1 VTPFDELRTPLRQAQ
16 GALLRADVVSIF
28 PDYLAPLRLSLI
40 GKAIETG
47 LVELGVH
54 DLRTWTQD
62 RHRTVDDTPYGGGA
76 GMVMRPE
83 PWGAALDAIV
93 PPGSGAA
100 ARLVVPTPSGR
111 PFTQAVATEL
121 AAEQH
126 LVFACGRYEGID
138 ARVMADTATR
148 LRVDEVSI
156 GDYVLNGGEAAVL
169 VILEAVVRL
178 LPGVVGNPASLT
190 EESHAAEHD
199 GLLEGPVYTKPT
211 TWRGLAVPPVLL
223 SGNHAAIAAWRRDQ
237 ALERTRRVRPD
248 LAPTVVEGRDG
259 EDPVVV
265 GAATPA
271 DAGELLTLQRAA
283 YVPEGQLNGSMRIP
297 PLTETL
303 DELAASLRTPG
314 TVLVARVGHR
324 IVGTVRG
331 TSRDDGTWWVS
342 RLMVA
347 PDQQRRGLGSALLRQ
362 VLAAAPPG
370 APAGLL
376 TGAASRRNLE
386 LYRRF
391 GFRVVEHGVDEV
403 GVPVVTLRR
412 EAATD

>member
-1 VTPFDELRTPLRQAQ
+1 MTLSSTGPLTP
-16 GALLRADVVSIF
+16 LLRADVVTIF

-40 GKAIETG
+40 GKAVDAG
-47 LVELGVH
+47 VVGLGVH
-54 DLRTWTQD
+54 DLRTWTHD

-83 PWGAALDAIV
+83 PWGAALDAVV
-93 PPGSGAA
+93 PPGAA
-100 ARLVVPTPSGR
+100 GTTRLVVPTPSGR
-111 PFTQAVATEL
+111 RFTQAVATEL

-138 ARVMADTATR
+138 SRVMADAATR
-148 LRVDEVSI
+148 MRVDEISI

-199 GLLEGPVYTKPT
+199 GLLEGPVYTRPT
-211 TWRGLAVPPVLL
+211 SWRGLDVPPVLL
-223 SGNHAAIAAWRRDQ
+223 SGNHGAIAAWRRAQ

-248 LAPTVVEGRDG
+248 LAPAALDG
-259 EDPVVV
+259 VAGVVV
-265 GAATPA
+265 TIATPA
-271 DAGELLTLQRAA
+271 DAGELFTLQRAA
-283 YVPEGQLNGSMRIP
+283 FVAEGRINGSYEIP
-297 PLTETL
+297 PLTQTL

-314 TVLVARVGHR
+314 TVLVARDGTRV
-324 IVGTVRG
+324 VGTVRG
-331 TSRDDGTWWVS
+331 TLRDDGTWWVS

-347 PDQQRRGLGSALLRQ
+347 PDQQRRGLGSALLHQ
-362 VLAAAPPG
+362 ILEATPPG
-370 APAGLL
+370 ASAGLL
-376 TGAASRRNLE
+376 TGAASRRNVD

-391 GFRVVEHGVDEV
+391 GFRVVEQGVDEV
-403 GVPVVTLRR
+403 GVAVVTLRR
-412 EAATD
+412 EPVSAG

>member
-1 VTPFDELRTPLRQAQ
+1 VTLRQAP
-16 GALLRADVVSIF
+16 GTGRLRADVVSIF

-54 DLRTWTQD
+54 DLRTWTHD

-76 GMVMRPE
+76 GMVMKPE

-93 PPGSGAA
+93 PPGSAGT

-111 PFTQAVATEL
+111 RFTQAVAAEL
-121 AAEQH
+121 AAESH

-138 ARVMADTATR
+138 ARVMADAATR
-148 LRVDEVSI
+148 MRVDEISI

-178 LPGVVGNPASLT
+178 LPGVIGNPESLT
-190 EESHAAEHD
+190 EESHAPEHD

-211 TWRGLAVPPVLL
+211 SWRGLDVPAVLL
-223 SGNHAAIAAWRRDQ
+223 SGNHGAIAAWRRTQ

-248 LAPTVVEGRDG
+248 LASTRFEGARRTAEVVR
-259 EDPVVV
+259 P
-265 GAATPA
+265 ATPA

-283 YVPEGQLNGSMRIP
+283 FVAEGQINESLRIP

-303 DELAASLRTPG
+303 VELAASLLTTD
-314 TVLVARVGHR
+314 TVLVAREDTRDGR
-324 IVGTVRG
+324 LVGTVRG
-331 TSRDDGTWWVS
+331 GLRADGVWWVS

-347 PDQQRRGLGSALLRQ
+347 PDLQGRGLGSDLLRWI
-362 VLAAAPPG
+362 LDAGPAG
-370 APAGLL
+370 APVELL
-376 TGAASRRNLE
+376 TGAASRHNLGF
-386 LYRRF
+386 YRRF
-391 GFRVVEHGVDEV
+391 GFRVIDHSIDEV

-412 EAATD
+412 DPRPT

>member
-1 VTPFDELRTPLRQAQ
+1 VT
-16 GALLRADVVSIF
+16 ALLRADVVSIF

-40 GKAIETG
+40 GRAIETG

-54 DLRTWTQD
+54 DLRSWTHD

-76 GMVMRPE
+76 GMVMKPE
-83 PWGAALDAIV
+83 PWGAALDALV
-93 PPGSGAA
+93 PLESATTT
-100 ARLVVPTPSGR
+100 RLVVPTPSGR
-111 PFTQAVATEL
+111 RFTQAVATEL

-138 ARVMADTATR
+138 ARVMTDAATR
-148 LRVDEVSI
+148 MRVDEISI

-178 LPGVVGNPASLT
+178 LPGVIGNPESLT

-211 TWRGLAVPPVLL
+211 SWRGLDVPPVLL
-223 SGNHAAIAAWRRDQ
+223 SGNHGAIAGWRRTQ

-248 LAPTVVEGRDG
+248 LAPSALEGSNG
-259 EDPVVV
+259 LAGVVV

-271 DAGELLTLQRAA
+271 DAGELFTLQRAA
-283 YVPEGQLNGSMRIP
+283 FLAEGQLNGALTIP
-297 PLTETL
+297 PLTQTL
-303 DELAASLRTPG
+303 DEVVASLLTPD
-314 TVLVARVGHR
+314 TVLVARAGSR
-324 IVGTVRG
+324 IVGAVRG
-331 TSRDDGTWWVS
+331 TLLDDGTWWIG
-342 RLMVA
+342 RLKVA

-362 VLAAAPPG
+362 ILDAAPPG

-376 TGAASRRNLE
+376 TGAASRKNLAR
-386 LYRRF
+386 YRRF
-391 GFRVVEHGVDEV
+391 GFRVVEQGVDEV
-403 GVPVVTLRR
+403 GVPVVTLRK
-412 EAATD
+412 EAPSLGAARAPGA

>member
-1 VTPFDELRTPLRQAQ
+1 MTPPLTP
-16 GALLRADVVSIF
+16 LLRADVVTIF

-40 GKAIETG
+40 GKAIDVG
-47 LVELGVH
+47 VVGLGVH
-54 DLRTWTQD
+54 DLRTWTRD

-83 PWGAALDAIV
+83 PWAAALDAVV
-93 PPGSGAA
+93 PPEASGTT
-100 ARLVVPTPSGR
+100 RLVVPTPSGR
-111 PFTQAVATEL
+111 RFTQAVATEL

-138 ARVMADTATR
+138 ARVMTDAATR
-148 LRVDEVSI
+148 MRVDEISI

-211 TWRGLAVPPVLL
+211 SWRGLDVPPVLL
-223 SGNHAAIAAWRRDQ
+223 SGNHGAIAAWRREQ
-237 ALERTRRVRPD
+237 ALARTRRVRPD
-248 LAPTVVEGRDG
+248 LAPVALEGVDG
-259 EDPVVV
+259 VVV
-265 GAATPA
+265 TTATPA
-271 DAGELLTLQRAA
+271 DAGELFTLQRAA
-283 YVPEGQLNGSMRIP
+283 FVAEGRINDSYDIP
-297 PLTETL
+297 PLTQTL

-314 TVLVARVGHR
+314 TVLVARVGSR

-331 TSRDDGTWWVS
+331 TLRDDGTWWVS

-362 VLAAAPPG
+362 ILEAAPPG

-376 TGAASRRNLE
+376 TGAASRRNVD

-391 GFRVVEHGVDEV
+391 GFRVVEQAVDEV

-412 EAATD
+412 EPVSA

>member
-1 VTPFDELRTPLRQAQ
+1 MTP
-16 GALLRADVVSIF
+16 LLRADVVSIF
-28 PDYLAPLRLSLI
+28 PEYLGPLRVSLI
-40 GKAIETG
+40 GKAIDTG

-54 DLRTWTQD
+54 DLRSWTHD

-83 PWGAALDAIV
+83 PWGAALDAVV
-93 PPGSGAA
+93 PPEAGATT
-100 ARLVVPTPSGR
+100 RLVVPTPSGR
-111 PFTQAVATEL
+111 RFTQAVAVEL

-138 ARVMADTATR
+138 SRVMADAATR
-148 LRVDEVSI
+148 MRVDEISI

-169 VILEAVVRL
+169 VMLEAVVRL

-199 GLLEGPVYTKPT
+199 GLLEGPVFTKPT
-211 TWRGLAVPPVLL
+211 SWRGLDVPPVLL
-223 SGNHAAIAAWRRDQ
+223 SGHHGAIAAWRRGQ

-248 LAPTVVEGRDG
+248 LAPAALDG
-259 EDPVVV
+259 VDGVVV
-265 GAATPA
+265 GVAAPA

-283 YVPEGQLNGSMRIP
+283 YVPEGQLNGSMHIP

-303 DELAASLRTPG
+303 DELAASLRSAG
-314 TVLVARVGHR
+314 TVLVARSGTR

-331 TSRDDGTWWVS
+331 TLRADGTWWVS

-347 PDQQRRGLGSALLRQ
+347 PDQQRRGLGSALLHW
-362 VLAAAPPG
+362 VLEAAPPG
-370 APAGLL
+370 APAELL
-376 TGAASRRNLE
+376 TGAASRRNLD

-391 GFRVVEHGVDEV
+391 GFRVVENGVDEV

-412 EAATD
+412 EAPVGRPKPDARR

>member
-1 VTPFDELRTPLRQAQ
+1 MTPPTP
-16 GALLRADVVSIF
+16 LLRADVVSIF
-28 PDYLAPLRLSLI
+28 PEYLAPLRLSLI
-40 GKAIETG
+40 GKAIDAG
-47 LVELGVH
+47 LVGLGVH
-54 DLRTWTQD
+54 DLRSWTHD

-93 PPGSGAA
+93 PPGSPDS
-100 ARLVVPTPSGR
+100 ARTRLIVPTPSGR
-111 PFTQAVATEL
+111 RFTQAVASEL

-138 ARVMADTATR
+138 ARVMADAAGR
-148 LRVDEVSI
+148 MRVDEISI

-199 GLLEGPVYTKPT
+199 GLLEGPVYTRPT
-211 TWRGLAVPPVLL
+211 RWRGLDVPPVLL
-223 SGNHAAIAAWRRDQ
+223 SGNHGAIAAWRRAQ
-237 ALERTRRVRPD
+237 ALSRTRRVRPD
-248 LAPTVVEGRDG
+248 LAPAALDG
-259 EDPVVV
+259 VAGVVV
-265 GAATPA
+265 TTASPA
-271 DAGELLTLQRAA
+271 DAGELFTLQRAA
-283 YVPEGQLNGSMRIP
+283 FVAEGRINGSYEIP
-297 PLTETL
+297 PLTQTL

-314 TVLVARVGHR
+314 TVLVARDGTRV
-324 IVGTVRG
+324 VATVRG
-331 TSRDDGTWWVS
+331 ALRGDGTWWVS

-362 VLAAAPPG
+362 VLDAAPTG

-376 TGAASRRNLE
+376 TGAASRRNLD

-391 GFRVVEHGVDEV
+391 GFRVVEQGVDEA

-412 EAATD
+412 EPAAG

>member
-1 VTPFDELRTPLRQAQ
+1 VTP
-16 GALLRADVVSIF
+16 LLRADVVTIF
-28 PDYLAPLRLSLI
+28 PDYLQPLRLSLI
-40 GKAIETG
+40 GKAVETG

-54 DLRTWTQD
+54 DLRSWTHD

-76 GMVMRPE
+76 GMVMKPE
-83 PWGAALDAIV
+83 PWGAALDAVV
-93 PPGSGAA
+93 PAA
-100 ARLVVPTPSGR
+100 AAATTRLVVPTPSGR
-111 PFTQAVATEL
+111 RFTQAVATEL

-138 ARVMADTATR
+138 ARVMTDAATR
-148 LRVDEVSI
+148 MRVDEISI

-199 GLLEGPVYTKPT
+199 GLLEGPVYTRPT
-211 TWRGLAVPPVLL
+211 SWRGLEVPPVLL
-223 SGNHAAIAAWRRDQ
+223 SGDHGAIAAWRRGQ
-237 ALERTRRVRPD
+237 ALARTRRVRPD
-248 LAPTVVEGRDG
+248 LAAQALDG
-259 EDPVVV
+259 VDGIVV
-265 GAATPA
+265 GTATPA

-283 YVPEGQLNGSMRIP
+283 FLPEGRINGSMEIP
-297 PLTETL
+297 PLTQTL
-303 DELAASLRTPG
+303 DELATSLRTPG
-314 TVLVARVGHR
+314 TVLVARAGTR

-331 TSRDDGTWWVS
+331 ALREDGTWWVS

-347 PDQQRRGLGSALLRQ
+347 PDQQHRGLGSALLRQ
-362 VLAAAPPG
+362 VLEAAPPG

-376 TGAASRRNLE
+376 TGAASRRNLD
-386 LYRRF
+386 LYRRS

-412 EAATD
+412 EAGVTEP

>member
-1 VTPFDELRTPLRQAQ
+1 MTLRQAE
-16 GALLRADVVSIF
+16 GASPAKTSPLLRADVVSIF

-40 GKAIETG
+40 GKALDAG

-54 DLRTWTQD
+54 DLRSWTHD

-76 GMVMRPE
+76 GMVMKPE
-83 PWGAALDAIV
+83 PWGAALDAVV
-93 PPGSGAA
+93 PPEAA
-100 ARLVVPTPSGR
+100 ATTRLVVPTPSGR
-111 PFTQAVATEL
+111 RFTQAVAVEL

-138 ARVMADTATR
+138 SRVMADAATR
-148 LRVDEVSI
+148 MRVDEISI

-190 EESHAAEHD
+190 EESHAPEHE

-211 TWRGLAVPPVLL
+211 SWRGLDVPPVLL
-223 SGNHAAIAAWRRDQ
+223 TGNHGAIAAWRRAQ

-248 LAPTVVEGRDG
+248 LAPTVLEGRAG
-259 EDPVVV
+259 EDAVVV

-283 YVPEGQLNGSMRIP
+283 YVPEGRLNGSMSIP

-303 DELAASLRTPG
+303 DELVASLRTAS
-314 TVLVARVGHR
+314 TVLAARVGHR
-324 IVGTVRG
+324 IVGSVRG
-331 TSRDDGTWWVS
+331 TLRADGTWWVG

-347 PDQQRRGLGSALLRQ
+347 PDQQGRGLGSALLRQ

-376 TGAASRRNLE
+376 TGAASRRNVA
-386 LYRRF
+386 LYRRH
-391 GFRVVEHGVDEV
+391 GFRVVEQGVDEV
-403 GVPVVTLRR
+403 GVAVVTLRR
-412 EAATD
+412 EASTS

>member
-1 VTPFDELRTPLRQAQ
+1 MTLRQAQ
-16 GALLRADVVSIF
+16 GTSLRADVVSIF

-40 GKAIETG
+40 GKAIDTG

-54 DLRTWTQD
+54 DLRTWTHD

-76 GMVMRPE
+76 GMVMKPE

-93 PPGSGAA
+93 PPQAEAA
-100 ARLVVPTPSGR
+100 AGTRLVVPTPSGR
-111 PFTQAVATEL
+111 RFTQAVATEL

-126 LVFACGRYEGID
+126 LVFACDRYEGID
-138 ARVMADTATR
+138 ARVMADATNR
-148 LRVDEVSI
+148 MRVDEISI

-178 LPGVVGNPASLT
+178 LPGVVGNPGSLT

-211 TWRGLAVPPVLL
+211 SWRGLDVPPVLL
-223 SGNHAAIAAWRRDQ
+223 SGHHGAIDAWRRRQ

-248 LAPTVVEGRDG
+248 LAPGALEGVD
-259 EDPVVV
+259 DVVV
-265 GAATPA
+265 SAAKPA

-283 YVPEGQLNGSMRIP
+283 FMAEGRLNGSMSIP
-297 PLTETL
+297 PLTQTL

-314 TVLVARVGHR
+314 TVLVARAGSR
-324 IVGTVRG
+324 IVATVRG
-331 TSRDDGTWWVS
+331 SLREDGTWWVS

-347 PDQQRRGLGSALLRQ
+347 PDQQRRGLGTALLRRI
-362 VLAAAPPG
+362 LEAAPPG

-376 TGAASRRNLE
+376 TGAASRRNLD

-391 GFRVVEHGVDEV
+391 GFRVVEQGVDDV

-412 EAATD
+412 EALS

>member
-1 VTPFDELRTPLRQAQ
+1 VTRRPAR

-40 GKAIETG
+40 GKAIDTG

-54 DLRTWTQD
+54 DLRTWTHD

-76 GMVMRPE
+76 GMVMKPE
-83 PWGAALDAIV
+83 PWGAALDTIV
-93 PPGSGAA
+93 PSEPEPESEPESGTATGT
-100 ARLVVPTPSGR
+100 RLVVPTPSGR
-111 PFTQAVATEL
+111 RFTQAVATEL

-138 ARVMADTATR
+138 ARVMADAATR
-148 LRVDEVSI
+148 MRVDEVSI

-178 LPGVVGNPASLT
+178 LPGVVGNPESLT

-211 TWRGLAVPPVLL
+211 SWRGLDVPPVLL
-223 SGNHAAIAAWRRDQ
+223 SGNHGAIAGWRRTQ
-237 ALERTRRVRPD
+237 AVERTRRVRPD
-248 LAPTVVEGRDG
+248 LAPSALDG
-259 EDPVVV
+259 MDGVVV
-265 GAATPA
+265 SAATPA

-283 YVPEGQLNGSMRIP
+283 YLPEGRLNGSMSIP

-303 DELAASLRTPG
+303 DELAASLRTAA
-314 TVLVARVGHR
+314 TVLLARAGGR
-324 IVGTVRG
+324 IVGSVRG
-331 TSRDDGTWWVS
+331 TLLEDGTWWVG

-347 PDQQRRGLGSALLRQ
+347 PDQQGRGLGSALLRQ
-362 VLAAAPPG
+362 ILGAAPAG

-376 TGAASRRNLE
+376 TGAASRRNVT
-386 LYRRF
+386 LYRRH
-391 GFRVVEHGVDEV
+391 GFRVVDQGVDEV

-412 EAATD
+412 EALS

>member
-1 VTPFDELRTPLRQAQ
+1 MT
-16 GALLRADVVSIF
+16 ALLRADVVSIF

-40 GKAIETG
+40 GKAIEAG

-54 DLRTWTQD
+54 DLRTWTHD

-83 PWGAALDAIV
+83 PWAAALDAIV
-93 PPGSGAA
+93 PRAVAA
-100 ARLVVPTPSGR
+100 AGTRLVVPTPSGR
-111 PFTQAVATEL
+111 RFTQAVAAEL

-138 ARVMADTATR
+138 ARVMLDAATR
-148 LRVDEVSI
+148 MRVDEISI

-178 LPGVVGNPASLT
+178 LPGVVGNPESLT

-199 GLLEGPVYTKPT
+199 GLLEGPVYTRPT
-211 TWRGLAVPPVLL
+211 SWRGLDVPPVLL
-223 SGNHAAIAAWRRDQ
+223 SGNHGAIATWRRTQ

-248 LAPTVVEGRDG
+248 LAPAAIDG
-259 EDPVVV
+259 PDDVVV
-265 GAATPA
+265 NAATPA

-283 YVPEGQLNGSMRIP
+283 FVAEGQINGSMNIP
-297 PLTETL
+297 PLTQTL
-303 DELAASLRTPG
+303 EEVAAALLTPG
-314 TVLVARVGHR
+314 TVLVARAGSR

-331 TSRDDGTWWVS
+331 ALRDDGTWWVS

-362 VLAAAPPG
+362 VVDAAPAG
-370 APAGLL
+370 APVGLL
-376 TGAASRRNLE
+376 TGAASRRNVD
-386 LYRRF
+386 LYRRL
-391 GFRVVEHGVDEV
+391 GFRLVDSGVDEV
-403 GVPVVTLRR
+403 GVAVVTLRR
-412 EAATD
+412 DARGCGAAT